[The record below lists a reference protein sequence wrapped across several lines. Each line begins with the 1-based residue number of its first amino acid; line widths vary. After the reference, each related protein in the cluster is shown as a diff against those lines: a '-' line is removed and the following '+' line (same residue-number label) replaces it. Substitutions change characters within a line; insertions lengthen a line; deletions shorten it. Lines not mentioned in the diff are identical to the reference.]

1 MDQNFEMK
9 YTYLC
14 LIWYLFQAT
23 KELSSLHKLLRIFT
37 ACIRHCHLTT
47 VLRLFLT
54 GQREQ
59 VECTTKSM
67 CQDILGNDQCHT
79 EIGKSLLSFCP
90 SLNVS
95 SAGQASFLLYGP
107 HRSLNQSSLEEKT
120 SFKRANQ
127 IWENRVCNAE
137 CLKVTKIKT
146 RSQGFHNGCHR
157 GTNSTFWARGA
168 SDTPIPIC
176 RCPQEAMS

>member
-1 MDQNFEMK
+1 MK